1 MIVFKVLYGPGIQK
15 SLNLLS
21 RMTSLA
27 VFVLISENWLF
38 CTVGINIM
46 LIALEV
52 GSRKMMAA
60 LSAEGKISEASRYIV
75 VIASGDT

>member
-1 MIVFKVLYGPGIQK
+1 MIVFRVLFGPETPENRKVLSK
-15 SLNLLS
+15 
-21 RMTSLA
+21 MTSLA